1 MSEFARKALAQAV
14 RGTALDRALAWFA
27 PELGLRR
34 MRARAAMAAAG
45 QYTGA
50 SRSKRSLASWTP
62 RNGSADADL
71 LPDMPTLRDRSRDL
85 QRNAPIAAGAV
96 NTVVTKTVGTGL
108 ALSPQPNREVLG
120 WTEDQASAWATRV
133 DMLWRSWA
141 ETTRCD
147 ASRRMNFYQ
156 LQSLALR
163 SMLEAGDV
171 FVNLPVISR
180 PGARPATALQL
191 IEAERVC
198 NPFGQHDSARLAAG
212 VEMDEYGGAIRY
224 HVLKQ
229 HPGSIHGAPRE
240 WVTIE
245 AIGAR
250 TGRRNVLHVM
260 EQRRPGQTRG
270 VPYLAPVIE
279 SLRQLDKYSEAELN
293 AAVISG
299 LFAVFVTTPA
309 GAGMEVT
316 ESAITGKAPGTGGD
330 AKASGWDG
338 TLTPGMVM
346 DLAPGEDITS
356 TNPGRPNAQFDPFV
370 ASVLRQVGMAL
381 ELPYEVLTKHFASSY
396 SAARAALLEAW
407 QFITGRRALMAH
419 ALCQPVY
426 EVWLAE
432 QIADGRISAP
442 GYFTDPTLRWA
453 YQSAAWIGDGPGSI
467 DPSKEISAA
476 AQRVELGVSTREKES
491 LLWDGS
497 DWRRNHEQLARER
510 RMREADGLDAVAPAP
525 IAAPIAEP
533 MPAPQEEE
541 NDATD

>member
-1 MSEFARKALAQAV
+1 MSAETRKALADAV
-14 RGTALDRALAWFA
+14 RGTALDRALAWFS

-50 SRSKRSLASWTP
+50 SKSKRSLAAWTP

-108 ALSPQPNREVLG
+108 ALSPQPNREILG
-120 WTEDQASAWATRV
+120 WDEEQAAAWSSRV
-133 DMLWRSWA
+133 EVLWRSWA

-147 ASRRMNFYQ
+147 AARRLNFYQ

-171 FVNLPVISR
+171 FVNLPVIAQPGGR
-180 PGARPATALQL
+180 PMTALQL
-191 IEAERVC
+191 IEAERIC
-198 NPFGQHDSARLAAG
+198 NPFGQADTARLAGG
-212 VEMDEYGGAIRY
+212 VEMDEYGGALRY

-229 HPGSIHGAPRE
+229 HPGSIHGAARE
-240 WVTIE
+240 WITIP
-245 AIGAR
+245 ALGTR
-250 TGRRNVLHVM
+250 TGRRNILHVM
-260 EQRRPGQTRG
+260 EPRRPGQTRG

-279 SLRQLDKYSEAELN
+279 SLKQLDKYSEAELN

-299 LFAVFVTTPA
+299 LFAVFITSPA
-309 GAGMEVT
+309 GTGMEVT
-316 ESAITGKAPGTGGD
+316 ESAITGKAGSSD

-346 DLAPGEDITS
+346 DLAPGEDVTS

-407 QFITGRRALMAH
+407 QFVTGRRALMAH

-442 GYFTDPTLRWA
+442 GFFTDPALRWA
-453 YQSAAWIGDGPGSI
+453 YACAAWIGDGPGSI
-467 DPSKEISAA
+467 DPSKEIAA
-476 AQRVELGVSTREKES
+476 AAARVELGVSTREKES

-510 RMREADGLDAVAPAP
+510 RMREADGLVVVPQAPRP
-525 IAAPIAEP
+525 PDERET
-533 MPAPQEEE
+533 EE
-541 NDATD
+541 